1 VSWKRDTSVMVVTL
15 GLALSA
21 CAADVVTRAAVPRL
35 GSAGP
40 SDTGTDDGSIPEN
53 GSVSPFDTSH
63 ATIRNLDPALLQ
75 AVQQAATDAR
85 AKKIEMKVTSGWRS
99 RRYQQQLLDQGVA
112 KYGSVAKARE
122 FISTPDTS
130 AHVTGKAIDIGP
142 TDAADWMIRR
152 GSDYGLCQVY
162 SNEMWHFELLTTP
175 GGDCP
180 QPRRNAAG

>member
-1 VSWKRDTSVMVVTL
+1 MSWKRDTSVMVVTL

-21 CAADVVTRAAVPRL
+21 CAADVVTHTAVPRL

-40 SDTGTDDGSIPEN
+40 SETGSIPEN

-63 ATIRNLDPALLQ
+63 ATIRNLDPLLLQ

-85 AKKIEMKVTSGWRS
+85 AKKVEMKVTSGWRS
-99 RRYQQQLLDQGVA
+99 RQYQQKLLDEGIA
-112 KYGSVAKARE
+112 KYGSLEKARE

-130 AHVTGKAIDIGP
+130 AHVTGKAVDIGP

-152 GSDYGLCQVY
+152 GADYGLCQVY

-175 GGDCP
+175 GGNCP